1 MIMLNVFLIL
11 VYFDD
16 EHQVPFVFLLKEVMW
31 MFLICQEDEGS
42 VEIALRASDLSGDQ
56 MFVFGLQ
63 FRIGRPM
70 NFFGWIIL

>member
-11 VYFDD
+11 
-16 EHQVPFVFLLKEVMW
+16 FLFMIRNTYSLCSLV
-31 MFLICQEDEGS
+31 EGS
-42 VEIALRASDLSGDQ
+42 HVDVSFMLGGRRIIGTALRASDLSGDQ